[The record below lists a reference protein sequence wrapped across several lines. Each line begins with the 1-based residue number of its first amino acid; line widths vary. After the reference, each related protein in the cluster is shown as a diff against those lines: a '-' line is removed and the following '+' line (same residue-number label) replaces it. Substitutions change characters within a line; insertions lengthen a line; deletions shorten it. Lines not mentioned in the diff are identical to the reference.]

1 MTEMKQNRLSP
12 NEVLALRGLRLPSV
26 ALKRLQRAGIY
37 CSPAIS
43 IEFNQ
48 VVQRYLIRGV
58 ESGGAVSQIGTHCG
72 FLDESGALLGTIQ
85 SVSAVGVNGFHVA
98 VLSPTLVRAQM
109 FRAGTSYELLL
120 SHHALVSVEGKGRPV
135 LRNSVLFHGRHG
147 ILETELWGK
156 ESRLR
161 GLVAPVFYSRSGEQ
175 LAVPDRFHD
184 AVLRLTIGACCTGCR
199 HSHLAEVDG
208 LRPTP
213 NVSVQP
219 QIDEERLYER

>member
-12 NEVLALRGLRLPSV
+12 NEVIALRGLRLPSV

-48 VVQRYLIRGV
+48 VARRYLIRSV
-58 ESGGAVSQIGTHCG
+58 ESGGAVAQIGAYCG
-72 FLDESGALLGTIQ
+72 FLDESGALVGRLQ
-85 SVSAVGVNGFHVA
+85 SVSAVGVNGLHVA
-98 VLSPTLVRAQM
+98 VLSPMLVRAQM
-109 FRAGTSYELLL
+109 FRAGTRYELLL
-120 SHHALVSVEGKGRPV
+120 SQHALVSVEGKGRPV
-135 LRNSVLFHGRHG
+135 LRNVVLFHGTHG
-147 ILETELWGK
+147 ILERELWGK
-156 ESRLR
+156 DSRLR
-161 GLVAPVFYSRSGEQ
+161 GLVAPVFYSKSGEQ

-213 NVSVQP
+213 NVSVHLQS
-219 QIDEERLYER
+219 DEESLHER

>member
-26 ALKRLQRAGIY
+26 VLKRLLRAGIY

-43 IEFNQ
+43 IEFSQ
-48 VVQRYLIRGV
+48 ETQRYRIRGV
-58 ESGGAVSQIGTHCG
+58 ESGGAVAQIGVYCG
-72 FLDESGALLGTIQ
+72 FLDESGARLGTLQ
-85 SVSAVGVNGFHVA
+85 SVSAIGVNGFHVA
-98 VLSPTLVRAQM
+98 VLSPMLVRAQM
-109 FRAGTSYELLL
+109 FRAGTRYELLL

-147 ILETELWGK
+147 ILEAELWGK
-156 ESRLR
+156 DSRLR
-161 GLVAPVFYSRSGEQ
+161 GLVAPVFYSKSGEQ
-175 LAVPDRFHD
+175 LTVPDRFHD
-184 AVLRLTIGACCTGCR
+184 AVLRLTIGVSCIGCR

-208 LRPTP
+208 LRSTP

-219 QIDEERLYER
+219 QNDEERLNER